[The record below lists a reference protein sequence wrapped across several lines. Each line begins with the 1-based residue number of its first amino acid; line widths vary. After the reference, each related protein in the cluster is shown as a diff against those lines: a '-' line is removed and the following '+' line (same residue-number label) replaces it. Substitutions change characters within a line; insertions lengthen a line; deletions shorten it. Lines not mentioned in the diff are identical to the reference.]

1 MFLQG
6 EKTLFDGFQENKS
19 KIEREYIQCSPDEIC
34 NIFDNV

>member
-6 EKTLFDGFQENKS
+6 EKTHIQENKS